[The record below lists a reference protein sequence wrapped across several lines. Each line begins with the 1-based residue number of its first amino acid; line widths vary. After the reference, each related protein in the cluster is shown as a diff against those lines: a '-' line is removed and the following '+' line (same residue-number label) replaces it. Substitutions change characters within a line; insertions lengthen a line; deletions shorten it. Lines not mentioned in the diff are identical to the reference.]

1 MSKFDPDHGRCM
13 VCYEMQPDCWCDADG
28 DGGDEAR
35 DRAKD
40 EAAEGDDG
48 SEL

>member
-1 MSKFDPDHGRCM
+1 M
-13 VCYEMQPDCWCDADG
+13 VCYEMQADCICGIHIDSG